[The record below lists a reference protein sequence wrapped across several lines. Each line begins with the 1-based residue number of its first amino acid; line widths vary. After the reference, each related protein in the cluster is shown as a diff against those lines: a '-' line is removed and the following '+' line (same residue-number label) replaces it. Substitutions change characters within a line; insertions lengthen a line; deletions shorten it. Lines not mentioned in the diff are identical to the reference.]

1 MTKFNRR
8 DFMAAAGV
16 GALGLGLGHNSIAE
30 TMGKRPA
37 GEIFDPWLEIDPGNM
52 AWNLKQIQERVGSRP
67 VMAVIKANGYGHGVR
82 QMGWFLERQGVKHLA
97 VGKVAEAV
105 QLREAGV
112 KAMILNFGPVSRD
125 QADEIVD
132 NGISQSVFTP
142 EALDYLAEAARKR
155 KKKAKVHIKV
165 DTGLGRVGSPYHLA
179 GKFIEKTASMEEIE
193 IEGIFTALT
202 EDAEF
207 DLVQLERFAE
217 VCQGARKKGISVGL
231 RHAASS
237 AAVLSLP
244 QSYLDMVRPGIM
256 IYGQYPSTREYE
268 AKNID
273 LKPVMTIKA
282 RASLVKKL
290 RPGDS
295 VSYHRAFKAQ
305 KETLVVTLP
314 IGYSD
319 GYPYQAAQKGEVIIG
334 GRRWPIIASVSANH
348 TMVNV
353 TGAEGLKIGD
363 EVVMMGKQ
371 GEAEITAEELAAWA
385 GSSVYKILIEMNPLL
400 PRVYSE

>member
-1 MTKFNRR
+1 MAKFNRR

-52 AWNLKQIQERVGSRP
+52 ARNLKQIQERVGSRP

-82 QMGWFLERQGVKHLA
+82 QVGWFLERQGLKHLA

-112 KAMILNFGPVSRD
+112 KAMILNFGPISRD
-125 QADEIVD
+125 QTDEIVD
-132 NGISQSVFTP
+132 NGVSQSVYTP
-142 EALDYLAEAARKR
+142 EAIEYLVGAAK
-155 KKKAKVHIKV
+155 KLNKKAKVHIKV
-165 DTGLGRVGSPYHLA
+165 DTGLGRVGVPYYEA
-179 GKFIEKTASMEEIE
+179 GAFIEKAAREEIE
-193 IEGIFTALT
+193 IEGVFTTLT
-202 EDAEF
+202 EEAEF
-207 DLVQLERFAE
+207 DLVQLDRFAN
-217 VCQGARKKGISVGL
+217 VCQGAKKKGIAVGL
-231 RHAASS
+231 QHAASS
-237 AAVLSLP
+237 ASIFSE
-244 QSYLDMVRPGIM
+244 QRSYLDMVRPGIT
-256 IYGQYPSTREYE
+256 IYGQYPSTAEYE
-268 AKNID
+268 AKKLD
-273 LKPVMTIKA
+273 LRPVMSLKTRVI
-282 RASLVKKL
+282 LVKKL

-295 VSYHRAFKAQ
+295 VSYHRAFKAH
-305 KETLVVTLP
+305 KETLVATLP

-353 TGAEGLKIGD
+353 TGAEGVKIGD
-363 EVVMMGKQ
+363 EAVMMGKQ

-385 GSSVYKILIEMNPLL
+385 GSSVYKIVIEMNPLL